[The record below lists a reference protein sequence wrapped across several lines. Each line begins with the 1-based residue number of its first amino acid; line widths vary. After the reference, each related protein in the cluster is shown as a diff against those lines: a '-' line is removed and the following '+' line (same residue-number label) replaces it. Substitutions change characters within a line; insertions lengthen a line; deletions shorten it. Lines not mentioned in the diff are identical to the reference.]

1 MAQVAFTFVLLCSL
15 VPTCLSNDH
24 SLWHTRHQFLRHQR
38 AAANSASAAQSNAPG
53 SNPVRSR
60 SSCFEAI
67 EECKQRFGCAPALK
81 NARRICDIPL
91 FYESVRLHDVN
102 ANASASVQRPA
113 RCLEGPLCVQT
124 LSALVNSRDG
134 VGDHPNDGIGRRL
147 ASCGCMGNAYCE
159 EQKRRMLPCR
169 QRAELLKTRY
179 QRALK
184 SGAAKVQ
191 TPAQRV
197 SCSLAGFMCQSD
209 GICVYKLSEML
220 RYCNASLT
228 SRNAPVSDWCKNAA
242 NTLHGERRGRP
253 LFTCVCA
260 RDMPPVVPFD
270 YPCADFVTTLQR
282 AHAAFAGRPATA
294 PVATRTAGIDTES
307 DLEAANR
314 VARAVAA
321 NDAASGVGAPRLSGY
336 SGRSDSTE
344 PRQRP
349 PPP

>member
-1 MAQVAFTFVLLCSL
+1 MARVPFIVVLLCSL
-15 VPTCLSNDH
+15 VPTCVSNEH

-38 AAANSASAAQSNAPG
+38 AAVNSASASQSNAPR
-53 SNPVRSR
+53 STPVRSR
-60 SSCFEAI
+60 SSCFDAI
-67 EECKQRFGCAPALK
+67 EECKQRFGCAPALN

-91 FYESVRLHDVN
+91 YYESATLHDVN
-102 ANASASVQRPA
+102 VNSNASAGDQRPA
-113 RCLEGPLCVQT
+113 RCLEGRLCVQT

-147 ASCGCMGNAYCE
+147 ASCDCMGNAYCE
-159 EQKRRMLPCR
+159 EQKRRMLPCQ

-179 QRALK
+179 QRRALK
-184 SGAAKVQ
+184 SGTAKV
-191 TPAQRV
+191 QRV

-209 GICVYKLSEML
+209 GTCVYKLSEML

-228 SRNAPVSDWCKNAA
+228 SRNAPVSEWCKNAA
-242 NTLHGERRGRP
+242 KTLHGERRGRP
-253 LFTCVCA
+253 LFTCVCV
-260 RDMPPVVPFD
+260 RSTPPVVPFD
-270 YPCADFVTTLQR
+270 YPCSEFVTTLKR
-282 AHAAFAGRPATA
+282 AYAAFAGRPATA

-307 DLEAANR
+307 DPEAANR

-321 NDAASGVGAPRLSGY
+321 NDAASGVDAPLSGQ

-344 PRQRP
+344 PSQRP